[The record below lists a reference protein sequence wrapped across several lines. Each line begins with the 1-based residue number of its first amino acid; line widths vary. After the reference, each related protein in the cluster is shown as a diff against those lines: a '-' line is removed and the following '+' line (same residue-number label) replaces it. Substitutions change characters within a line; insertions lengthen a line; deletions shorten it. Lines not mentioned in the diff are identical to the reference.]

1 MITEDKIAAATIAQ
15 IFGSELLKA
24 QINARTDSGSSP
36 QFVTVHPR
44 DLLADQQPRAQQYT
58 TMEQQRILQM
68 VQQEAE
74 NSCPLPLDSINSQQP
89 IPSAPLPPPLPAQI
103 QQISSQPQQISS
115 APVVATPTTA
125 PANVWEK
132 IALNLERIANR
143 LETVEITI
151 KKKRIRR
158 K

>member
-1 MITEDKIAAATIAQ
+1 MITQDKIAAATIAQ

-24 QINARTDSGSSP
+24 QNNARTDSGSSP

-58 TMEQQRILQM
+58 TLEQQRILQM

-74 NSCPLPLDSINSQQP
+74 NSCPLPLDPVNQQ
-89 IPSAPLPPPLPAQI
+89 SAVAAPVPLPPPQPMQQNVVQQVVQAASLPNN
-103 QQISSQPQQISS
+103 
-115 APVVATPTTA
+115 A
-125 PANVWEK
+125 PANVWDR
-132 IALNLERIANR
+132 IATSLERIANR
-143 LETVEITI
+143 LETVELTI